1 MKTALVFGSSGLI
14 GGHLLNQLIKD
25 NNYNK
30 IKIFVRS
37 EPENNDPKVEIIKTD
52 FNNLENHKE
61 DIKGDDCF
69 FCIGTTKQNSP
80 DKNEYRRVELDV
92 PKEIAQI
99 AKSNSVNSFIFVS
112 SGYADPKSSGD
123 YLKFKGEVEEELKR
137 LNFSKLGIMR
147 PSFLLGDRKEKRVGE
162 KIGIFVFKLLSPL
175 FLGPLKK
182 MKPIHSTTVAKAHV
196 LSLKNSKVNGRR
208 LLIGSE
214 VKKMLE
220 ISKIMQEEF
229 PQFAKK
235 LPKKEM
241 PNFMLKL
248 ISYLDSSAKL
258 MVPELGILMQTDT
271 SYAEDLLGIKFKP
284 ARDSIKDAGNSVI
297 RLGLI

>member
-1 MKTALVFGSSGLI
+1 MKTALVFGSSGLV
-14 GGHLLNQLIKD
+14 GGHLLSQLIEND
-25 NNYNK
+25 DYNK

-37 EPENNDPKVEIIKTD
+37 EPEINNSKVEIIKTD

-80 DKNEYRRVELDV
+80 DKSEYRRVELEV
-92 PKEIAQI
+92 PKQIAQI
-99 AKSNSVNSFIFVS
+99 AKSNSVNSFVFVS

-137 LNFSKLGIMR
+137 LNFPKLGIMR

-182 MKPIHSTTVAKAHV
+182 MKPIQSETVAKAM
-196 LSLKNSKVNGRR
+196 
-208 LLIGSE
+208 I
-214 VKKMLE
+214 
-220 ISKIMQEEF
+220 
-229 PQFAKK
+229 
-235 LPKKEM
+235 
-241 PNFMLKL
+241 
-248 ISYLDSSAKL
+248 SSANKNL
-258 MVPELGILMQTDT
+258 EKNVFESNEIAELIL
-271 SYAEDLLGIKFKP
+271 
-284 ARDSIKDAGNSVI
+284 N
-297 RLGLI
+297 